1 MAVAFGG
8 LFIMP
13 LPLRGEGQ
21 IGTGVKTMKTI
32 EIIRS
37 LIKKDLE
44 RGLKKID
51 IARKVGISHSTL
63 WSYMNS
69 DVTPDFNTIKLFA
82 AAYGLPA
89 DYFREG
95 ALPAPAPQTSHV
107 PDTIPVLVMHEGGAQ
122 GFYGELGSPVGMDA
136 PRVTRPEGI
145 EDAQAY
151 GVEVRGD
158 EMAPKFEEGDT
169 VICSPRAA
177 VKSRDYVV
185 TLIDGTV
192 FLRRIRFTNDLVI
205 FESINPASEPVVVP
219 KEKVSFVHRVVWT
232 KLR

>member
-1 MAVAFGG
+1 
-8 LFIMP
+8 
-13 LPLRGEGQ
+13 
-21 IGTGVKTMKTI
+21 MKTI

-95 ALPAPAPQTSHV
+95 ALPSPAAPQSSHT
-107 PDTIPVLVMHEGGAQ
+107 PDTIPVLVMNEGNDR
-122 GFYGELGSPVGMDA
+122 GFYSELGSPVGIDA

-145 EDAQAY
+145 EDPQAY
-151 GVEVRGD
+151 GIQVRGD
-158 EMAPKFEEGDT
+158 EMAPKFEDGDT
-169 VICSPRAA
+169 VICAPRAA
-177 VKSRDYVV
+177 VKSKDYVV

-192 FLRRIRFTNDLVI
+192 LLRRIRFTNDLVI
-205 FESINPASEPVVVP
+205 FESINPASEPVIVP
-219 KEKVSFVHRVVWT
+219 KDKVSFVHRVVWT